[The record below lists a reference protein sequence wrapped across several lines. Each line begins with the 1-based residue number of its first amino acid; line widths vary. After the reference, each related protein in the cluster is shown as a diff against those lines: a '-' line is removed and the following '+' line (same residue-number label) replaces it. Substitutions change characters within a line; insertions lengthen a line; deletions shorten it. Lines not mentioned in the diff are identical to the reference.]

1 MQDAQ
6 DLVGQTIGSYTVDE
20 VLGQGGFAWVYRVRD
35 ATGTSVALKVLKPR
49 YGGDAPFEER
59 FRQEAEVAAGL
70 SHPNIVRILDVG
82 NAGRFSYF
90 AMPLY
95 ANSLGSILER
105 QETID
110 EETAI
115 RLARDVAAGLHF
127 AHEAGLVHR
136 DIKPANILVADDG
149 TAVVAD
155 FGIARAAT
163 SYVTAT
169 GANMTI
175 GTPQYISPEQAQGRA
190 LDGRADLYALGI
202 ALYRATTGQPPF
214 RSTDWFELARMHVEE
229 TPTSVRTLQPQL
241 TARFDRVVMRCL
253 AKHPDDRY
261 PSAAA
266 LAEEL
271 SELTAEGRS
280 TASFGMDTAGADA
293 VTRDHPSA
301 RWPFLLLSL
310 VVVIVVAIVVV
321 LAGR

>member
-1 MQDAQ
+1 MRDAQ
-6 DLVGQTIGSYTVDE
+6 DLVGQTIAQYTVED
-20 VLGQGGFAWVYRVRD
+20 VLGLGGFAWVYRARTPSGD
-35 ATGTSVALKVLKPR
+35 PVALKVLKPR
-49 YGGDAPFEER
+49 YGGDAPFEQR
-59 FRQEAEVAAGL
+59 FRQEAELAAGL
-70 SHPNIVRILDVG
+70 THPNIVRILDVG
-82 NAGRFSYF
+82 HAGQFSYF
-90 AMPLY
+90 TMPVY
-95 ANSLGSILER
+95 PQSLRSLLDND
-105 QETID
+105 QTID
-110 EETAI
+110 QATAV
-115 RLARDVAAGLHF
+115 RLALDVAAGLSF

-136 DIKPANILVADDG
+136 DIKPANILIDEDG

-175 GTPQYISPEQAQGRA
+175 GTPQYISPEQAQGRP
-190 LDGRADLYALGI
+190 LDGRADIYALGV

-229 TPTSVRTLQPQL
+229 TPPSTRTLQPDL

-271 SELTAEGRS
+271 AALTASGRS
-280 TASFGMDTAGADA
+280 TESFGMDSAGAGA
-293 VTRDHPSA
+293 APQKQPGA
-301 RWPFLLLSL
+301 LWPYLLLGL
-310 VVVIVVAIVVV
+310 VVVIVVAIAVVV
-321 LAGR
+321 AGG